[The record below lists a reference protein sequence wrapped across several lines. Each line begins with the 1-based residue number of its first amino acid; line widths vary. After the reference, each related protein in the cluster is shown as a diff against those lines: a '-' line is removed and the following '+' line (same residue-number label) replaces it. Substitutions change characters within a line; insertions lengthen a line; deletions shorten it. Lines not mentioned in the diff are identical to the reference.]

1 MVFISTNS
9 NLCRISTQFTLNNM
23 KDFEVPSL
31 ILSPTNLYSAPF
43 QTAVGDNDAPCFAGV
58 CTSKDI

>member
-1 MVFISTNS
+1 
-9 NLCRISTQFTLNNM
+9 M

-31 ILSPTNLYSAPF
+31 ILYHQQICSAPF